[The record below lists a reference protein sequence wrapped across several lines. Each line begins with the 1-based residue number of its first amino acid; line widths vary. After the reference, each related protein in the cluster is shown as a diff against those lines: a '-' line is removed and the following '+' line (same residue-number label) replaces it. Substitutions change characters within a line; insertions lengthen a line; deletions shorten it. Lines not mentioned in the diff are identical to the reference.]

1 MRAVLFVDEVHL
13 QRTLARE
20 LGRLGFDVIL
30 PITLNEAR
38 QALQLEYRP
47 DLVVMSLRN
56 AEGGTP
62 DLLKVIA
69 EARIVTSVV
78 LLAEAAEIA
87 GARRRIAQ
95 DRIEVLPAEEV
106 RSFSRSVRRLCS
118 LEMPAL

>member
-1 MRAVLFVDEVHL
+1 MRAVLFVDQVHL

-30 PITLNEAR
+30 PITLSEAR
-38 QALQLEYRP
+38 QALQVEYRP

-56 AEGGTP
+56 AEGGRL

-78 LLAEAAEIA
+78 LLAEGAEIA
-87 GARRRIAQ
+87 GARHRIAQ

-118 LEMPAL
+118 LEMPAP